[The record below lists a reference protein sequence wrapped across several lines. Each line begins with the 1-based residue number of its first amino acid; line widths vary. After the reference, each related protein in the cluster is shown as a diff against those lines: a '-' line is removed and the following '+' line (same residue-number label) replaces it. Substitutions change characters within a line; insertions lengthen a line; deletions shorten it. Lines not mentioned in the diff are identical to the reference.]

1 MVERGATVLSVKR
14 RLLFSVGANMARAAI
29 SLIAGLLVARG
40 LGPSDY
46 GNLAY
51 LLGSFWAIRALLD
64 MGSGSAFYTFIAQRH
79 RGRLYYLVYFG
90 WLGFQFVFSTALV
103 IQLLPQSLVDRF
115 WLGQSRDLVVLAL
128 LATFLQN
135 QVWQT
140 VVQIHEAA
148 RMTVRIQVSG
158 LLIISTHV
166 ILVSAMLLGDW
177 LSVRSVLSAI
187 IVEYLVAAAWLSG
200 ALRKGVVR
208 NADDGGAASLGG
220 VVSEYLAY
228 CRPMMIIAVFTF
240 CYEITDRW
248 LLQRFGGS
256 SQQGFYQVAAQLS
269 TISLLATSSVLNIL
283 WKEVAEACARGDNSR
298 VIVLHQK
305 ATRFLMLLASGVSC
319 FLAPWAENLVVALL
333 GEAYHAGWPVLFLML
348 FYPVH
353 QTMGQINGTL
363 FMATGRTHS
372 YMKVTVSGLVVSV
385 PVSYLL
391 IGPTDGVLVS
401 GMGLGALGLAIKM
414 VCLNILFVN
423 IQSWMICRQYLAAF
437 RWYYQLLP
445 IATLL
450 CVGYGSMFAVRVL
463 APGLA
468 AAGTDKSELFFGM
481 LGSGFLYAFIF
492 VTLLIYVPSVV
503 GLRKDEMAPVIEK
516 VKHGVRDILRRLK

>member
-1 MVERGATVLSVKR
+1 VSALSVGH
-14 RLLFSVGANMARAAI
+14 RLLFSIGANMARAAL
-29 SLIAGLLVARG
+29 SLITGLLVARG

-64 MGSGSAFYTFIAQRH
+64 LGSGSAFYTFIAQQH

-90 WLGFQFVFSTALV
+90 WLGFQFLFSAGLV
-103 IQLLPQSLVDRF
+103 AQFLPQALVDRF
-115 WLGQSRDLVVLAL
+115 WLGQSRDLILLAL
-128 LATFLQN
+128 VATFLQN

-166 ILVSAMLLGDW
+166 VLVLSMLWGDW

-187 IVEYLVAAAWLSG
+187 IVEYLVGAVWLSS
-200 ALRKGVVR
+200 ALRKGIVR
-208 NADDGGAASLGG
+208 NAAQAAAVNVSLRD
-220 VVSEYLAY
+220 VVYEYLKY
-228 CRPMMIIAVFTF
+228 CRPMMVIAVFTF
-240 CYEITDRW
+240 FYEMTDRW

-283 WKEVAEACARGDNSR
+283 WKEVAEACGRGEDSS
-298 VIVLHQK
+298 VIAMHQK
-305 ATRFLMLLASGVSC
+305 ATRFLMLLAAGVSC
-319 FLAPWAENLVVALL
+319 FLAPWAEHLVVVLL
-333 GEAYHAGWPVLFLML
+333 GEAYHASWPVLFLML

-372 YMKVTVSGLVVSV
+372 YMKVAVSGLVVSV
-385 PVSYLL
+385 PVSYFL
-391 IGPTDGVLVS
+391 IGPKDGVWVS
-401 GMGLGALGLAIKM
+401 GMDLGALGLAIKM

-423 IQSWMICRQYLAAF
+423 IQAWMISRQYNAAF
-437 RWYYQLLP
+437 RWYYQVLL

-450 CVGYGSMFAVRVL
+450 LVGFCAMRVVQGFFPELSVEEIGRTELLYGL
-463 APGLA
+463 
-468 AAGTDKSELFFGM
+468 
-481 LGSGFLYAFIF
+481 LGSGVLYVF
-492 VTLLIYVPSVV
+492 VLSVLLIYVPFIV
-503 GLRKDEMAPVIEK
+503 GVHKDEVLPVVEK
-516 VKHGVRDILRRLK
+516 VKRNACAILRKNK